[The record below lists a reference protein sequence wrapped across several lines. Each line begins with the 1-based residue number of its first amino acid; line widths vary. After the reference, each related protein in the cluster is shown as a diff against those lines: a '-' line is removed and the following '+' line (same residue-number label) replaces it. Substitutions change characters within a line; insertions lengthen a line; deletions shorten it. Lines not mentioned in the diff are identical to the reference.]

1 MQAFNLL
8 SVLIERLADGVAPF
22 ADGLLALLSQ
32 VWRSGE
38 GQSLLRAQARALLL
52 LLLLPAVPC
61 RTVPVVPVVPHSARP
76 TAAGCV

>member
-1 MQAFNLL
+1 LACALAQAFNLL

-38 GQSLLRAQARALLL
+38 GQSLLRAQACLSSFTCCRA
-52 LLLLPAVPC
+52 V
-61 RTVPVVPVVPHSARP
+61 HSADCTCIQPLCSRLR
-76 TAAGCV
+76 

>member
-1 MQAFNLL
+1 MVQAFNLL

-38 GQSLLRAQARALLL
+38 GQPLLRAQACPLSVSYKTIFLKN
-52 LLLLPAVPC
+52 VQI
-61 RTVPVVPVVPHSARP
+61 
-76 TAAGCV
+76 